1 MACIVSAKCPVC
13 SPTAIMSVNRS
24 GNIFCSCKA
33 AESVAP
39 SIARNRMMNLKQDPR
54 RQWKRA
60 AGLRHEPAQLRYH
73 ERDKN
78 CNENGA
84 SEGEKCRINQS
95 LLHPIPQ
102 VLCLHQMLDQ
112 AKENLRQR

>member
-1 MACIVSAKCPVC
+1 
-13 SPTAIMSVNRS
+13 
-24 GNIFCSCKA
+24 
-33 AESVAP
+33 
-39 SIARNRMMNLKQDPR
+39 MNLKQDPR

-60 AGLRHEPAQLRYH
+60 AGLRHEPAQLGYH

-112 AKENLRQR
+112 AKENLRQRTACFARGHQIHIQRLENPRHLAQSL